1 MKLQHIKKQLLTV
14 ALTTVAMGA
23 MAQSLNSAYY
33 TEDYKFRHDLNPAY
47 GNNQNYISI
56 PVLGNVSVNTH
67 GNFGYQ
73 DVVMNNPMY
82 GVENGAKKM
91 TTFMNPYI
99 STSDALDGFSTGNNR
114 ITGDVNIALLSA
126 GFKGFGGY
134 NTIEV
139 NAKTSFG
146 IALPYEL
153 FEFAKNTGNNSYDI
167 GDIRAHAMSYG
178 ELALG
183 HSRQINKKLRLGA
196 KLKFLFG
203 IARADVEMNDVKADL
218 TANDKWLISAK
229 AKANMSMKG
238 FCYKQETKEYNDP
251 SKGEYEYVNDVD
263 VDGAGLSGFGMA
275 IDLGGEYKIN
285 DSWTVN
291 ASVLDL
297 GFMHW
302 SNNMQAAN
310 RQDTFVFDGF
320 TDMDVKQ
327 GNGNEVFDD
336 KADKYGDQLADFA
349 NLTDEGDQ
357 GSRTT
362 GIGAT
367 INVGASYK
375 LPCYKKMT
383 FGFLSSTRIKGA
395 YSWTEGR
402 LSANWAPLKWLD
414 GGVNFAVNSF
424 TASMGWVLNIHPKG
438 YNLFIGMD
446 HLLGKMSKECIPL
459 SSNASV
465 AVGMNITW

>member
-47 GNNQNYISI
+47 GNDQNYISI
-56 PVLGNVSVNTH
+56 PALGNVSVNTH

-167 GDIRAHAMSYG
+167 DTM
-178 ELALG
+178 
-183 HSRQINKKLRLGA
+183 RQI
-196 KLKFLFG
+196 
-203 IARADVEMNDVKADL
+203 
-218 TANDKWLISAK
+218 
-229 AKANMSMKG
+229 
-238 FCYKQETKEYNDP
+238 
-251 SKGEYEYVNDVD
+251 VD
-263 VDGAGLSGFGMA
+263 
-275 IDLGGEYKIN
+275 IE
-285 DSWTVN
+285 
-291 ASVLDL
+291 
-297 GFMHW
+297 
-302 SNNMQAAN
+302 
-310 RQDTFVFDGF
+310 
-320 TDMDVKQ
+320 
-327 GNGNEVFDD
+327 
-336 KADKYGDQLADFA
+336 
-349 NLTDEGDQ
+349 
-357 GSRTT
+357 
-362 GIGAT
+362 
-367 INVGASYK
+367 
-375 LPCYKKMT
+375 
-383 FGFLSSTRIKGA
+383 
-395 YSWTEGR
+395 
-402 LSANWAPLKWLD
+402 
-414 GGVNFAVNSF
+414 
-424 TASMGWVLNIHPKG
+424 
-438 YNLFIGMD
+438 
-446 HLLGKMSKECIPL
+446 
-459 SSNASV
+459 V
-465 AVGMNITW
+465 AVVRIETP

>member
-47 GNNQNYISI
+47 GNDQNYISI
-56 PVLGNVSVNTH
+56 PALGNVSVNTH

-146 IALPYEL
+146 ISLPYEL

-218 TANDKWLISAK
+218 TANDKWLVSAK

-275 IDLGGEYKIN
+275 
-285 DSWTVN
+285 
-291 ASVLDL
+291 
-297 GFMHW
+297 
-302 SNNMQAAN
+302 
-310 RQDTFVFDGF
+310 
-320 TDMDVKQ
+320 
-327 GNGNEVFDD
+327 
-336 KADKYGDQLADFA
+336 KACSL
-349 NLTDEGDQ
+349 
-357 GSRTT
+357 
-362 GIGAT
+362 
-367 INVGASYK
+367 
-375 LPCYKKMT
+375 
-383 FGFLSSTRIKGA
+383 
-395 YSWTEGR
+395 
-402 LSANWAPLKWLD
+402 
-414 GGVNFAVNSF
+414 
-424 TASMGWVLNIHPKG
+424 
-438 YNLFIGMD
+438 
-446 HLLGKMSKECIPL
+446 HLR
-459 SSNASV
+459 
-465 AVGMNITW
+465 